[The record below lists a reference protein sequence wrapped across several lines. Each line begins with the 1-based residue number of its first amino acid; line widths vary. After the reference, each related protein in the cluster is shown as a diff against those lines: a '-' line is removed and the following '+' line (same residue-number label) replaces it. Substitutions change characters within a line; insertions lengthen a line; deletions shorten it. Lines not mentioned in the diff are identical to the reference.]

1 MKKEL
6 TKRQALFLLVV
17 CFIANKAQRLPSFI
31 ATSIGRH
38 GWLVT
43 LILGMLD
50 VVMLFVMLWTNKVA
64 NGKTCYDMCKN
75 AGGKWFAKFIVLF
88 FGLYYL
94 LNALLPYEA
103 IHDVF
108 SNVLFD
114 HLSWELYSVFI
125 VFAIA
130 FLATHGLTTIGRV
143 TELLMFV
150 IITSLVGLLILGGST
165 TDFSLVLPFYD
176 IDAGKLFDACF
187 SYSMWFGDFTI
198 VYIFMGRVKEDD
210 GKMNFWFPIVLAF
223 SVLAM
228 TFGYMIFYG
237 LYEVLAPEQTN
248 AISSISQFALLNL
261 DIGRVDWFLVLFFE
275 MSTFI
280 SSGLYVFGASKCL
293 CEVFEIKK
301 QNYVTIGL
309 PIFVYF
315 LDILVFKSIGRGA
328 SKFAKV
334 VKYFYPM
341 IAIGFPIVLLICSF
355 VSRKKDRK
363 KLQNLCKNSK
373 YSAIFGQ
380 NLIKKPQNALSVA
393 KANKEIQESL
403 LFSKACMKG
412 GKSCKK

>member
-6 TKRQALFLLVV
+6 TKRQALFLIVI
-17 CFIANKAQRLPSFI
+17 CFVANKAQRLPGFI
-31 ATSIGRH
+31 ATNIGRH

-50 VVMLFVMLWTNKVA
+50 ALMLCVMLWTNRVS
-64 NGKTCYDMCKN
+64 NGKTCYDMCRS

-88 FGLYYL
+88 FALYYI
-94 LNALLPYEA
+94 LNAILPYEA

-130 FLATHGLTTIGRV
+130 FLATHGLSTIGRV
-143 TELLMFV
+143 TELLMFAIV
-150 IITSLVGLLILGGST
+150 ASLAGLLVLGANT
-165 TDFSLVLPFYD
+165 TDFTRVLPICD
-176 IDAGKLFDACF
+176 IDANKLFDTCF
-187 SYSMWFGDFTI
+187 SFSMWFGDFTI

-210 GKMNFWFPIVLAF
+210 GKMNFWFPTVLAI
-223 SVLAM
+223 SVIIM
-228 TFGYMIFYG
+228 TFGYVVFYG

-280 SSGLYVFGASKCL
+280 SSGLYVFGASKCI

-301 QNYVTIGL
+301 QKIVTIAL
-309 PIFVYF
+309 PIIIYF
-315 LDILVFKSIGRGA
+315 LDIFVFKSVGRGA
-328 SKFAKV
+328 SKFATIA
-334 VKYFYPM
+334 KYFYPM
-341 IAIGFPIVLLICSF
+341 IAIAFPVVLLVCSF
-355 VSRKKDRK
+355 VSRKKERK
-363 KLQNLCKNSK
+363 KLQNLCRGEK
-373 YSAIFGQ
+373 YSHIFSQ
-380 NLIKKPQNALSVA
+380 KLSKKPQNIISVA
-393 KANKEIQESL
+393 KANQQIKEDL
-403 LFSKACMKG
+403 LFSKQKMKG
-412 GKSCKK
+412 GEPCKK